1 MFLPLD
7 RKFFQRE
14 GISNPFIQH
23 TAGFPWIPKEQHQEL
38 EPTRSGLSTANII
51 NSTNSIILVIAVIVT
66 VLLIVLIVLV
76 VLLLIIKWKF
86 NSAEGKKQFHSN

>member
-7 RKFFQRE
+7 RKFFQTE

-38 EPTRSGLSTANII
+38 EPTKSGLSTANII
-51 NSTNSIILVIAVIVT
+51 NSTNSIILVIVI

-76 VLLLIIKWKF
+76 VLLLIIKWKL